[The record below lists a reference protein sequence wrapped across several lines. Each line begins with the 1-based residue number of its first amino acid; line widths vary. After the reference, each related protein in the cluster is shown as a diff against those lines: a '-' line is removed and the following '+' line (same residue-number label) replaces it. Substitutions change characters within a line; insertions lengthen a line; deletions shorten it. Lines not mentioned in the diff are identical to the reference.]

1 MVKNESGRIIRRN
14 DSGRERDR
22 IIGKSG
28 RGRERRSIVG
38 RNDRGRGWRDNVAIF
53 CLAVTDIVIQRIH
66 AANFYVWILGQII
79 GSVEFFGR
87 ITAFICTMI
96 QKMLE
101 WIHS

>member
-28 RGRERRSIVG
+28 
-38 RNDRGRGWRDNVAIF
+38 RGRGWRDNVAIF